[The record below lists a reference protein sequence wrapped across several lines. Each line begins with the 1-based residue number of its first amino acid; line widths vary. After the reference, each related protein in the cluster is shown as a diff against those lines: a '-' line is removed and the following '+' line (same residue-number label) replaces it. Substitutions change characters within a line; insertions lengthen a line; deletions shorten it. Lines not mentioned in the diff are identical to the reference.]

1 MNNFV
6 RNEISKYKLPGSKL
20 TIKSG
25 ARIIDDKIVIKD
37 RKNRR
42 MDTQPLDKPSAG
54 SCFRNPEGGF
64 AWKYIDEVGLIG
76 ANMNGAEIS
85 AKHPNFIINVGGG
98 TGEDYLALALKAQ
111 EEVKKKFGV
120 KLIMEVEKFN
130 C

>member
-1 MNNFV
+1 MTLEHGDV
-6 RNEISKYKLPGSKL
+6 DEILDL
-20 TIKSG
+20 
-25 ARIIDDKIVIKD
+25 IKD

-54 SCFRNPEGGF
+54 SCFRNPDGGF
-64 AWKYIDEVGLIG
+64 AWKYIDEVGLRG

-85 AKHPNFIINVGGG
+85 TKHPNFIINAGGG
-98 TGEDYLALALKAQ
+98 TGEDYLALAYRVQ
-111 EEVKKKFGV
+111 EEVKKKFDV